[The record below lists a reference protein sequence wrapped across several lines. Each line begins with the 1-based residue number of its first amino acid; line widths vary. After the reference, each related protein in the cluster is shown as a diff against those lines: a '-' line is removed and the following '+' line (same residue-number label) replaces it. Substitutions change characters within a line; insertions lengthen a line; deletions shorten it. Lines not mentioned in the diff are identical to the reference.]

1 VSCEALCFS
10 REFFSP
16 SSFHQV
22 FLFVKSVGR
31 FFVSRKIQ
39 NTKYCQLRTRT
50 VRFLLKLLRSSR
62 SRFTC
67 IASCIVNCSRQQK
80 VLLHLSFEKVK
91 MMYLSLSIVLVAL
104 SVLTDSFRM
113 PQNLLRVSRKLS
125 SMNDM
130 VPTSILCDIIQSSVG
145 GAPQCK
151 IDEAQDFGAL
161 LSSHKKAVLFAVPG
175 AFTPTCSVSHLPGFI
190 ANADAM
196 RSKGVDAIYC
206 ISVNDRFVMKC
217 WGDATAGF
225 STSGVQLVADGN
237 GEFSTALK
245 LTKDATG
252 SRMGIRSQRYA
263 MIVESG
269 KITAL
274 NVDVKGL
281 LNSSAEEIL
290 KLL

>member
-1 VSCEALCFS
+1 M
-10 REFFSP
+10 
-16 SSFHQV
+16 
-22 FLFVKSVGR
+22 
-31 FFVSRKIQ
+31 
-39 NTKYCQLRTRT
+39 
-50 VRFLLKLLRSSR
+50 
-62 SRFTC
+62 C
-67 IASCIVNCSRQQK
+67 IGNCSRRRID
-80 VLLHLSFEKVK
+80 VLLHLSFEKLK
-91 MMYLSLSIVLVAL
+91 MMYLSLSIVLVVL
-104 SVLTDSFRM
+104 SVCTDSFRM
-113 PQNLLRVSRKLS
+113 PQNFLRVSRKFS

-130 VPTSILCDIIQSSVG
+130 VPTSILCDIIQSSIG
-145 GAPQCK
+145 GTPQCK

-161 LSSHKKAVLFAVPG
+161 LNSHKKAVVFAVPG

-196 RSKGVDAIYC
+196 RAKGVDAIYC

-252 SRMGIRSQRYA
+252 SRMGTRSQRYA

-274 NVDVKGL
+274 NVDAKGL
-281 LNSSAEEIL
+281 VNSSAEEIL